1 MKKTLSVT
9 NIYATHY
16 VVMVLLNCIFVTLS
30 LSIGSQATNWNLTS
44 TSMITVFN
52 SFDDDKFM
60 FTHSPGLYVCERDI
74 HQKSRGVPSN
84 LLLGTGIVQILFGS
98 FDETYVRTFGVHETE
113 FNISTVYRS
122 TTFTLYGWCLV
133 SIT

>member
-1 MKKTLSVT
+1 M
-9 NIYATHY
+9 
-16 VVMVLLNCIFVTLS
+16 LLRRIFVALAF
-30 LSIGSQATNWNLTS
+30 SIAGVSATNWNLTS
-44 TSMITVFN
+44 TSMITAFA
-52 SFDDDKFM
+52 SFDGGKFM
-60 FTHSPGLYVCERDI
+60 FTHSPGLYVCERDMQ
-74 HQKSRGVPSN
+74 QKSRAVPSN